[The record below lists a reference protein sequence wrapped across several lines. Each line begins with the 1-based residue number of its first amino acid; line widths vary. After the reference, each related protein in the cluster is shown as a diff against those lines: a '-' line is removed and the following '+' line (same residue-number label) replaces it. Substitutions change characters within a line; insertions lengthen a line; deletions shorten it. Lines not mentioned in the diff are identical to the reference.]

1 MKIKKLIFI
10 LITTMLSFKVASQE
24 VEFEA
29 SKMDVK
35 ENGNLIFAFNSTTII
50 PLEKIKIRSDKVT
63 YNKKSDIITF
73 TDNVIFNDELNNIDI
88 TSNKIIY
95 KKKENLIY
103 SEDKT
108 FIIIEN
114 KYRIDS
120 KNVFYNR
127 NDKEIYSNKE
137 AVVKDNENNIYKLI
151 EKFVMD
157 INKEI

>member
-63 YNKKSDIITF
+63 YNKK
-73 TDNVIFNDELNNIDI
+73 
-88 TSNKIIY
+88 
-95 KKKENLIY
+95 
-103 SEDKT
+103 
-108 FIIIEN
+108 
-114 KYRIDS
+114 
-120 KNVFYNR
+120 
-127 NDKEIYSNKE
+127 
-137 AVVKDNENNIYKLI
+137 
-151 EKFVMD
+151 
-157 INKEI
+157 